1 MYILPRTG
9 EAFYMM
15 ATATCAHLI
24 FLKATDFSFDIS
36 RTSLYLANVPV
47 SDLHHLYQDAFFS
60 AYSVPLP
67 VADYYSL
74 TCASASASASG
85 YLDLYLSLFL
95 MTVSVTFDAVSSTDS

>member
-1 MYILPRTG
+1 MVV
-9 EAFYMM
+9 
-15 ATATCAHLI
+15 TAVCAHLI

-36 RTSLYLANVPV
+36 RTSPYLANVPA
-47 SDLHHLYQDAFFS
+47 SDPRHFYQDAFFS

-85 YLDLYLSLFL
+85 YLSLYLSLFL
-95 MTVSVTFDAVSSTDS
+95 TTVSVTFDAVSSTDS